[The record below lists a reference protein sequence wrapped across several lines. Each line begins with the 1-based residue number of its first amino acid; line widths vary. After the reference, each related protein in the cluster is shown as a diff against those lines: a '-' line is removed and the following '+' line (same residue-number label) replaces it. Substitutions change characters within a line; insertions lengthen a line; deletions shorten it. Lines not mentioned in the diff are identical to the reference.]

1 MIGVLSCLIQ
11 VLLFL
16 VTLQVSCLIN
26 CFCAFFQVSV
36 VDGRSKIRFVPLQR
50 LTVPYLLLSLHWLN
64 TRTLA
69 TVDTMEQ
76 LHLMDVRTQEELEV
90 LDLAEV
96 RLVYGTSYFK
106 GLATGGN
113 VSRAMVS

>member
-1 MIGVLSCLIQ
+1 
-11 VLLFL
+11 
-16 VTLQVSCLIN
+16 
-26 CFCAFFQVSV
+26 
-36 VDGRSKIRFVPLQR
+36 
-50 LTVPYLLLSLHWLN
+50 
-64 TRTLA
+64 
-69 TVDTMEQ
+69 MEQ

>member
-1 MIGVLSCLIQ
+1 M
-11 VLLFL
+11 
-16 VTLQVSCLIN
+16 
-26 CFCAFFQVSV
+26 
-36 VDGRSKIRFVPLQR
+36 DGRSKIRFVPLQR

-76 LHLMDVRTQEELEV
+76 LHLLDVRTQEELEV

-96 RLVYGTSYFK
+96 RLVYGTSHFK

-113 VSRAMVS
+113 VSKAMVSQEDLTH